1 MPRICRFS
9 HLVLE
14 NDEKCH
20 LGHYLAT
27 TLECSV
33 AGCRYITRPVNLEL
47 LKYAVEQL
55 KLHMIGA
62 HPHIKDKV
70 KETED
75 TEEEDITSKRKKEVD
90 PNEKLTCPQCY
101 KMFCSK
107 KNVKRHVQYEHER
120 KDRLHCTSCN
130 KTYASKTA
138 LTYHMKKFHS
148 DSSGMKCDGCD
159 EIFLEFKKFKD
170 HIKIHRKKSSK
181 KADHRCDECHATF
194 SDKSNLNRHMSD
206 IHSTSNFNT
215 EKITVKAFPFQC
227 EQCKFITKRKH
238 YFEIHKI
245 KQHGLDDKEDS
256 PPENDS

>member
-1 MPRICRFS
+1 MQIQPPSSWKWR
-9 HLVLE
+9 
-14 NDEKCH
+14 
-20 LGHYLAT
+20 
-27 TLECSV
+27 
-33 AGCRYITRPVNLEL
+33 
-47 LKYAVEQL
+47 
-55 KLHMIGA
+55 
-62 HPHIKDKV
+62 KV
-70 KETED
+70 PSED

-256 PPENDS
+256 PPENDSWFFHIIFLELIIKSYLLEVIFSSFSLSGSMSYYNIIFYKIYI